1 MAPSTSASA
10 RAKSTAAPAVVDESP
25 APVNL
30 AADLEDAWARL
41 ERGEWAEAE
50 AIYRRVLAS
59 RRQPEP
65 DAALG
70 LAVALHRQKRWTEAW
85 DAYRASLRVWPDN
98 PVAPTAMLSILTHT
112 DAATAQSRLKSWVAE
127 RPQDAAAASAYGL
140 LLGRKGQW
148 TEAVSPLRR
157 ARELQPANG
166 AHAYNLA
173 VALDQLGRFADAADQ
188 YRTAVSLGGVGVP
201 VDAAKA
207 RLTQL
212 ISEAQP

>member
-1 MAPSTSASA
+1 MAGASSPTRTKPTPS
-10 RAKSTAAPAVVDESP
+10 PVVETEPP
-25 APVNL
+25 APPSL
-30 AADLEDAWARL
+30 AADLETAWAL
-41 ERGEWAEAE
+41 LDRGEWAQAE
-50 AIYRRVLAS
+50 AIYRNILAS

-85 DAYRASLRVWPDN
+85 DAYRVSLRVWPDN

-112 DAATAQSRLKSWVAE
+112 DAATAQSRLKAWVAE

-148 TEAVSPLRR
+148 TDAVAPLRR
-157 ARELQPANG
+157 ARELQPAHG

-188 YRTAVSLGGVGVP
+188 YRTAVSLGGTGVP
-201 VDAAKA
+201 VEAAKT
-207 RLTQL
+207 RLVELT
-212 ISEAQP
+212 SPVQP